1 MKTARATL
9 LAALILASVTA
20 LGAQQPQPGPQPG
33 GPGGRDPLMGSL
45 FPPELIMQNQEAIG
59 LSEEQRTFMIGE
71 MQRTQSQVAGT
82 QWRLQSAVERLG
94 AIVRN
99 DRPDEA
105 QTLTQLDTVLSLERE
120 MKRAQIG
127 LLVRLKG
134 RLTPEQ
140 QATLRQRM
148 PQGPPGPR
156 EER

>member
-1 MKTARATL
+1 MKTAAATL
-9 LAALILASVTA
+9 FLALASTA
-20 LGAQQPQPGPQPG
+20 VLAAQQPPQGPP
-33 GPGGRDPLMGSL
+33 PGGRDPLMGSL

-59 LSEEQRTFMIGE
+59 LSEEQRNYMIGE
-71 MQRTQSQVAGT
+71 MQRTQGQVAGT

-94 AIVRN
+94 AIVRV
-99 DRPDEA
+99 DHPDEA
-105 QTLTQLDTVLSLERE
+105 QALAQLDSVLALEKE

-134 RLTPEQ
+134 RLTTEQ

-148 PQGPPGPR
+148 PQVPPGPR